1 MIFFRFPQCSFFER
15 RGLQRYELFR
25 IPQIFFKFFKNFF
38 PPRRSS
44 KQPFSEAGCKG
55 TLFSFTSKSFS
66 RFFLIFS
73 EKAVQIAGRDAS
85 RAATEPTRNDATAEK
100 LRQKSCG
107 RKVAGGKLLQKRGDR
122 KIGAGLRSGGS
133 HGSHDWCPTIRCVL
147 ALLRKNIYLLYN
159 SDSRRLSRPV
169 QPVPGIPEKW

>member
-1 MIFFRFPQCSFFER
+1 MPVFER

-66 RFFLIFS
+66 RFFLNFS

-85 RAATEPTRNDATAEK
+85 RAATEPTQNDATAEK
-100 LRQKSCG
+100 VREESYCRKEVTKDWNRTQKW
-107 RKVAGGKLLQKRGDR
+107 RKPR
-122 KIGAGLRSGGS
+122 KSRLVPDHSMWPGS
-133 HGSHDWCPTIRCVL
+133 
-147 ALLRKNIYLLYN
+147 A
-159 SDSRRLSRPV
+159 
-169 QPVPGIPEKW
+169 PEKHLPII